1 MTYLLA
7 LKGLT
12 PVQKY
17 TLQTMLILRFDVVD
31 YVECNTELKVKS
43 TCHNLLDECFI
54 ALVVSVLDAPVVAFS
69 PFVVM

>member
-1 MTYLLA
+1 
-7 LKGLT
+7 
-12 PVQKY
+12 
-17 TLQTMLILRFDVVD
+17 MLILRFDVVG

-69 PFVVM
+69 PFVWM